1 MRRLGKT
8 FFLLLIIL
16 QTIFS
21 AIRAQEVRE
30 EVLLPWSLPE
40 RNVSIKDAIS
50 EIGIYPERE
59 FSFRPIGLEE
69 LGQLLWS
76 AYNVRLEEVICCTP
90 SHVFLSTTSIVEVTP
105 SPYCPLEL
113 YVILSSGVSLL
124 QGVYKYNSQ
133 KYSLEL
139 LKAGSY
145 ESELVDI
152 VGEKFNSLFSS
163 ASAFIVFA
171 SVPENV
177 RRKYGIRGEV
187 KYTPL
192 FIGKAIQNLYFQAYA
207 LSLYTYPIVKFD
219 EEKVVPLLNLPEREL
234 PYCIAPIVPLKIKE
248 EKKEK
253 EEGMMKLKTTDKN
266 KKVKDRKIRK

>member
-1 MRRLGKT
+1 
-8 FFLLLIIL
+8 
-16 QTIFS
+16 
-21 AIRAQEVRE
+21 
-30 EVLLPWSLPE
+30 
-40 RNVSIKDAIS
+40 
-50 EIGIYPERE
+50 
-59 FSFRPIGLEE
+59 
-69 LGQLLWS
+69 
-76 AYNVRLEEVICCTP
+76 
-90 SHVFLSTTSIVEVTP
+90 
-105 SPYCPLEL
+105 
-113 YVILSSGVSLL
+113 L

-192 FIGKAIQNLYFQAYA
+192 FIGEAIQNLYFQAYA

-253 EEGMMKLKTTDKN
+253 EEGMMKIKTTDKN

>member
-30 EVLLPWSLPE
+30 EVLLPRSLPE

-50 EIGIYPERE
+50 KIGIYPERE

-76 AYNVRLEEVICCTP
+76 AYNVRVEEVICCTP

-105 SPYCPLEL
+105 SPYCPIEL

-192 FIGKAIQNLYFQAYA
+192 FIGEAIQNLYFQAYA

-253 EEGMMKLKTTDKN
+253 EEGMMKIKTTDKN